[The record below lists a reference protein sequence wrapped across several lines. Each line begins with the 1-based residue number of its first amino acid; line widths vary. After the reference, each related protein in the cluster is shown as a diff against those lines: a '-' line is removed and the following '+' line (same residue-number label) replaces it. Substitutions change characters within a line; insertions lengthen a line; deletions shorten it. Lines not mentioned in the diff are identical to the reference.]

1 MKQEQESPKKPTKA
15 NYLSSNFTLT
25 TQTIDFSKI
34 NKSKISEYIEL
45 MKEHQMNCVKNGN
58 FIEAE
63 LAKQRVIQLKKIQD
77 KKDLIETKRRQKV
90 DKKKFEINK
99 QKEIKTAK
107 KELDEKYAE
116 EMSKLEDSLSEL
128 KQRQEKELKEYFVEF
143 EKNYPT
149 DIKPSNELFEKQR
162 QLDYYIKTEE

>member
-1 MKQEQESPKKPTKA
+1 MTFFKVQLTMVKKLSKSKLKKKPAKIIS
-15 NYLSSNFTLT
+15 LRKGPSSHH
-25 TQTIDFSKI
+25 I
-34 NKSKISEYIEL
+34 NPI
-45 MKEHQMNCVKNGN
+45 
-58 FIEAE
+58 
-63 LAKQRVIQLKKIQD
+63 
-77 KKDLIETKRRQKV
+77 QKV

-99 QKEIKTAK
+99 QKEIKSAK

-116 EMSKLEDSLSEL
+116 EMTKLEDSLSEL